1 MDKEQK
7 HRLILVLEGHMFR
20 VEDLCSSEDVPD
32 EIKVHEIRKSFK
44 RINALL
50 RFFPDNLKEQ
60 VKAFRMPMKA
70 LARQLT
76 VARETTVNLQFFDQ
90 MCTENECL
98 ILPEAQN
105 LKQQL
110 LVENQSS
117 IKALTEGD
125 SVFAAIKKQMQTGRH
140 AFLERLPETEFNI
153 DIVSELQQSF
163 EKART
168 LFLTSVAEY
177 HPEEYHEL
185 RKKMKI
191 LFYQFEFLHPGQVA
205 VPGTQLENLHAITD
219 RLGDDHDWYIF
230 MKEIDEDKYTVSDS
244 LTALLDDTIRRYQQ
258 SNLEVLNQSLADFFR
273 EANNSF
279 EKSLREIRSSN

>member
-7 HRLILVLEGHMFR
+7 HRLISVLEGHMFR

-44 RINALL
+44 RINAML
-50 RFFPDNLKEQ
+50 RFFPDLLQPEVQ
-60 VKAFRMPMKA
+60 AFRMPMKA

-76 VARETTVNLQFFDQ
+76 VARESTVNLQFFEQ
-90 MCTENECL
+90 MCAGDERL
-98 ILPEAQN
+98 SLPEVQE

-110 LVENQSS
+110 LLENQNSL
-117 IKALTEGD
+117 KALTDGD
-125 SVFAAIKKQMQTGRH
+125 SVFTSIKKQMQTGRH
-140 AFLERLPETEFNI
+140 AFLERLPETEFSI
-153 DIVSELQQSF
+153 DITSALRQSF

-168 LFLTSVAEY
+168 LFLTSAAEY

-191 LFYQFEFLHPGQVA
+191 LYYQFEFLHPGQVA
-205 VPGTQLENLHAITD
+205 VPGTLLENLHAITD

-230 MKEIDEDKYTVSDS
+230 MQEIDEDKYTVSDS
-244 LTALLDDTIRRYQQ
+244 LTELLDDIIQQYQRT
-258 SNLEVLNQSLADFFR
+258 NLQALNQSLSDFFR
-273 EANNSF
+273 ETNNPFLKALTES
-279 EKSLREIRSSN
+279 